1 MSDVT
6 FMVLAGGAAQIAVL
20 EFSLATTWALTA
32 TLRRRGV
39 LPIQPPRASRSVVLH
54 EIKYLSI
61 NLTASLLLIGVGAR
75 LGATGLVHVRLDRPP
90 VLSAVSE
97 IVLYLAGLDVYT
109 YAVHRLM
116 HTRWLYRHVHSVHH
130 RSRTPSALT
139 AFSFH
144 PVEWLLLGLYVPL
157 SLAAFD
163 YHAVTLAVVFVLQ
176 GFLNTLPHCGY
187 ELAPRGW
194 YENPVSKLFAT
205 TFYHD
210 LHHQRTTCNY
220 GTLTTLWDRLLGT
233 IPADFEQQFAA
244 MKDHDSRRR
253 CAPHP
258 LENRSEHP

>member
-6 FMVLAGGAAQIAVL
+6 FMILVGGAAQIAL
-20 EFSLATTWALTA
+20 LLFALFTTWALTA
-32 TLRRRGV
+32 TLRRRGMT
-39 LPIQPPRASRSVVLH
+39 PIQPPRAGRSAVLH

-61 NLTASLLLIGVGAR
+61 NLTASLLLVGLGAR
-75 LGATGLVHVRLDRPP
+75 LGAGGILRVRLDRPT

-97 IVLYLAGLDVYT
+97 LVLYLAGLDVYT

-144 PVEWLLLGLYVPL
+144 PVEWLLLGLYIPL
-157 SLAAFD
+157 SLVTFD
-163 YHAVTLAVVFVLQ
+163 YHAVTLAAVVALQ

-194 YENPVSKLFAT
+194 YGNPILKLFAT

-210 LHHQRTTCNY
+210 LHHQRPTCNY

-233 IPADFEQQFAA
+233 VPADFEEQFAVL
-244 MKDHDSRRR
+244 KDRGSR
-253 CAPHP
+253 
-258 LENRSEHP
+258 